1 MSYKS
6 HKRNLFTGSNCN
18 ASYSD
23 GCGLPMPEQPIN
35 GFSYRFYVQVQD
47 PLMGEIEREY
57 LLHLPT
63 HYKRSNDVAVSLI
76 LDYHGWTSNAGKMF
90 LFNFEITFKTTY
102 IILKRIH

>member
-6 HKRNLFTGSNCN
+6 HKMNLFTGSNCN

-63 HYKRSNDVAVSLI
+63 HYKRCSCIFNPRLSW
-76 LDYHGWTSNAGKMF
+76 LDKQC
-90 LFNFEITFKTTY
+90 
-102 IILKRIH
+102 R